1 MIKTK
6 IVRGGLLCGSDSQ
19 VWPESLFRSTARE
32 GEGGGGENER
42 IVSFRG
48 CHLKYY

>member
-1 MIKTK
+1 MIKIK

-32 GEGGGGENER
+32 GEEGGGG
-42 IVSFRG
+42 
-48 CHLKYY
+48 